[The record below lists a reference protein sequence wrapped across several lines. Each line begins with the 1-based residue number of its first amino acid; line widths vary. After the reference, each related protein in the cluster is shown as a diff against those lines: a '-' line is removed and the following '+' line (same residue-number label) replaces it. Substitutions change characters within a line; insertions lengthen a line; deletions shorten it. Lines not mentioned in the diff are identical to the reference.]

1 MLSYPFLSNCLQNIK
16 NCPKPP
22 SIPCLP
28 EIHNNIFAHLD
39 PVTSLCVGLASKRL
53 YEVHKSFHGVGT
65 LSLLS
70 QTQFF
75 EFGQRFCLVELL
87 EEWLEDCISA
97 RMMKFYLEMADVY
110 AEEDAKHLR
119 NSIQVWKE
127 IPRYE
132 LEALMVKLDGG
143 DHRMFFHGDISRAAH
158 LMLLTYSPLELDIFL
173 NQRDI

>member
-22 SIPCLP
+22 SIPCPP

-97 RMMKFYLEMADVY
+97 RMMKFYMVMADVY
-110 AEEDAKHLR
+110 AKEDAKQLR
-119 NSIQVWKE
+119 TFIRMWKE
-127 IPRYE
+127 VPWYE
-132 LEALMVKLDGG
+132 LRDLMARLDGG
-143 DHRMFFHGDISRAAH
+143 DHRVFHDDTSRTAL
-158 LMLLTYSPLELDIFL
+158 LMVLSYSPLELDLFL
-173 NQRDI
+173 SQRDI